1 MKLLYSAKWADGFRC
16 SADAQKVA
24 DEIASIGEEATPQQ
38 IVDKA
43 RSKDTEL
50 HKCFEWDNKMA
61 AEKYRLHQARLV
73 TNHLVFVT
81 QEHKENYEVRVFQKV
96 NPERGYI
103 QTKVIFKNEDMHEQL
118 LKSAYRELSTF
129 TAKYRCLTELEKLF
143 DVINELTKSA

>member
-1 MKLLYSAKWADGFRC
+1 MKILYSAKWADGFRC

-24 DEIASIGEEATPQQ
+24 DEIASIGDEATPQQ

-50 HKCFEWDNKMA
+50 HKCFEWDNKKA
-61 AEKYRLHQARLV
+61 AENYRLYQARNV

-96 NPERGYI
+96 NKDRGYI
-103 QTKVIFKNEDMHEQL
+103 QTRVIFQNEDMHGQL
-118 LKSAYRELSTF
+118 LQNAYRELATF
-129 TAKYRCLTELEKLF
+129 TAKYRSLTELEELFEVIDKLQ
-143 DVINELTKSA
+143 KST